1 MFMGINADQPVMAF
15 HKPEITTVTDDV
27 MMMKTAFVFRGKTH
41 LRPKN
46 DAKAVF
52 QIRPRQNH
60 CL

>member
-1 MFMGINADQPVMAF
+1 MAF
-15 HKPEITTVTDDV
+15 YKPEITTVTDDV
-27 MMMKTAFVFRGKTH
+27 MMMKMAFVFRGKTH

-52 QIRPRQNH
+52 QIQPRQSH